1 MNRLPCLAMAFSL
14 CACGGAPFTVE
25 FASIASGDDAQTPSP
40 VADAGQDSAPAD
52 PDAAWWGGVDARDD
66 GGDVQ
71 RSTDAAD
78 GGLGWIQSEAGE
90 ASLPDAIGPADA
102 HADGGSPSDSAS
114 WFIDGGD
121 SGTGL
126 CCRTEVYPSCNL
138 AWVPVDAGKVND
150 YCTAPSSCVAS
161 GVVVPC
167 P

>member
-52 PDAAWWGGVDARDD
+52 PDAAWWGGVDARD
-66 GGDVQ
+66 GGGSEES
-71 RSTDAAD
+71 STADAAFGSD
-78 GGLGWIQSEAGE
+78 GWIRSSDAGD
-90 ASLPDAIGPADA
+90 ALAIGPADA

-114 WFIDGGD
+114 WVTDGGEG
-121 SGTGL
+121 GTGL
-126 CCRTEVYPSCNL
+126 CCRSETSAGLLVYTPI
-138 AWVPVDAGKVND
+138 PVGSPFHIND
-150 YCTAPSSCVAS
+150 YGCADSGPSVVAA
-161 GVVVPC
+161 C